1 MASPDSGKGSGSF
14 RNVPFLIYKEQ
25 RERGGRNI
33 VKREYPLR
41 ESGGADDLGPKL
53 PAFTFTVIVQGD
65 DAQAQRKALRDALYA
80 PGAGEL
86 IHPDYGTLNVLIDNF
101 ESRYNVSEQRVV
113 EFTINATPQAND
125 TAPDTQKDTATA
137 LTTKAGGGL
146 NSVFNTLADGWA
158 VVSDNLHDLQAMADT
173 VSEKIDALENTVS
186 SVGIMQDISSFAASF
201 SAMKGNVT
209 ALITSPLRMAQQFA
223 GVFSGLIALPSLP
236 SLSLLG
242 GKKRPR
248 SGGVR
253 TSTGQSSAQDAG
265 ITAGVTP
272 AGSLTAPDEAV
283 RSQGGTQLYQALSAF
298 HDTLVTQDRQ
308 RDLNGLTPATQ
319 ANIRLLQS
327 VLQSAVVLAQ
337 VQTAGSLLT
346 MAVAQA
352 ATPAGAG
359 ATTDTPIT
367 VPLLQSAADVQTVSH
382 TLGQSLDAQV
392 LAFSGQGY
400 TRTALALREAR
411 LALVEDLTTRG
422 VQLPG
427 VSSVAVR
434 TTEPALVTLYRTTGN
449 SVQWQRFVRRNGVV
463 NPLFVPGGS
472 VVEVIDE

>member
-1 MASPDSGKGSGSF
+1 
-14 RNVPFLIYKEQ
+14 
-25 RERGGRNI
+25 NI

-86 IHPDYGTLNVLIDNF
+86 IHPDYGTLNVLIDSF

-113 EFTINATPQAND
+113 EFTISATPQAND
-125 TAPDTQKDTATA
+125 TAPQMQNDTAA
-137 LTTKAGGGL
+137 MLATKAGGGL

-173 VSEKIDALENTVS
+173 VSGKIDALENTVS
-186 SVGIMQDISSFAASF
+186 SVGIMQDISAFAASF
-201 SAMKGNVT
+201 SAMKGNIT

-253 TSTGQSSAQDAG
+253 GTGQSSAPDAG
-265 ITAGVTP
+265 IAAGVTP
-272 AGSLTAPDEAV
+272 AGSLTTPDESV

-298 HDTLVTQDRQ
+298 HDTLVIQDRR
-308 RDLNGLTPATQ
+308 RDLNGLTPAAQ
-319 ANIRLLQS
+319 ANIRLIQS
-327 VLQSAVVLAQ
+327 VMQSAVILAQ
-337 VQTAGSLLT
+337 VQTAGELLT
-346 MAVAQA
+346 IAVAQSA
-352 ATPAGAG
+352 MPADAG
-359 ATTDTPIT
+359 ATTGTPVT

-422 VQLPG
+422 IRLPG
-427 VSSVAVR
+427 VSSVAIR
-434 TTEPALVTLYRTTGN
+434 TTEPALVTLYRATGD
-449 SVQWQRFVRRNGVV
+449 STQWQRFVRRNGVV
-463 NPLFVPGGS
+463 HPLFVPGGS
-472 VVEVIDE
+472 VVEVINA

>member
-1 MASPDSGKGSGSF
+1 MSPTGKGSF

-125 TAPDTQKDTATA
+125 TAPDAQKDTATA
-137 LTTKAGGGL
+137 LTTKAGNGL
-146 NSVFNTLADGWA
+146 NSIFNTLADGWA

-173 VSEKIDALENTVS
+173 VSGKIDALENTVS
-186 SVGIMQDISSFAASF
+186 SVGIMQDISNFAASF
-201 SAMKGNVT
+201 SAMKGNIT

-236 SLSLLG
+236 SLSLLCD
-242 GKKRPR
+242 KKRNQ
-248 SGGVR
+248 SGG
-253 TSTGQSSAQDAG
+253 TYTGAS
-265 ITAGVTP
+265 P
-272 AGSLTAPDEAV
+272 AGSLSTPDEAV

-308 RDLNGLTPATQ
+308 RDLNSLTPAAQ
-319 ANIRLLQS
+319 ANIRLIQS
-327 VLQSAVVLAQ
+327 VMQSAVVLAQ
-337 VQTAGSLLT
+337 VQTAASLLT
-346 MAVAQA
+346 IAVAQA
-352 ATPAGAG
+352 ATPAGTG

-367 VPLLQSAADVQTVSH
+367 VSLLQSAADVQAVSH
-382 TLGQSLDAQV
+382 MLGQSLDAQV

-434 TTEPALVTLYRTTGN
+434 TTEPALVTLYRATGN

-463 NPLFVPGGS
+463 HPLFIPGGS

>member
-1 MASPDSGKGSGSF
+1 MSLTGKGSF

-125 TAPDTQKDTATA
+125 TAPDAQKDTATA
-137 LTTKAGGGL
+137 LTTKAGNGL
-146 NSVFNTLADGWA
+146 NSIFNTLADGWA

-173 VSEKIDALENTVS
+173 VSGKIDALENTVS
-186 SVGIMQDISSFAASF
+186 SVGIMQDISNFAASF
-201 SAMKGNVT
+201 SAMKGNIT

-236 SLSLLG
+236 SLSLLCD
-242 GKKRPR
+242 KKRNQ
-248 SGGVR
+248 SGG
-253 TSTGQSSAQDAG
+253 TYTGAS
-265 ITAGVTP
+265 P
-272 AGSLTAPDEAV
+272 AGSLSTPDEAV

-308 RDLNGLTPATQ
+308 RDLNSLTPAAQ
-319 ANIRLLQS
+319 ANIRLIQS
-327 VLQSAVVLAQ
+327 VMQSAVVLAQ
-337 VQTAGSLLT
+337 VQTAASLLT
-346 MAVAQA
+346 IAVAQA
-352 ATPAGAG
+352 ATPAGIG

-367 VPLLQSAADVQTVSH
+367 VSLLQSAADVQTVSH

-463 NPLFVPGGS
+463 NPLFVSGGS
-472 VVEVIDE
+472 VVEVINE

>member
-1 MASPDSGKGSGSF
+1 MSPTGKGSF

-65 DAQAQRKALRDALYA
+65 DAQAQRQALRDALYA

-137 LTTKAGGGL
+137 LTKKAGGGL

-173 VSEKIDALENTVS
+173 VSEKIDALENTVN

-201 SAMKGNVT
+201 SVMKGNIT

-253 TSTGQSSAQDAG
+253 TGTGKSSAQNAG

-308 RDLNGLTPATQ
+308 RDLNGLTPAAQ
-319 ANIRLLQS
+319 ANIRLIQS

-352 ATPAGAG
+352 ATPAGTG
-359 ATTDTPIT
+359 TTTGTPIT

-382 TLGQSLDAQV
+382 ALGQSLDAQV

>member
-1 MASPDSGKGSGSF
+1 MSLTGEGSF
-14 RNVPFLIYKEQ
+14 RNVPFLVYKEQ

-86 IHPDYGTLNVLIDNF
+86 IHPDYGTLNVLIDSF

-113 EFTINATPQAND
+113 EFTISATPQAND
-125 TAPDTQKDTATA
+125 TAPQMQNDTAA
-137 LTTKAGGGL
+137 MLATKAGGGL

-173 VSEKIDALENTVS
+173 VSGKIDALENTVS
-186 SVGIMQDISSFAASF
+186 SVGIMQDISAFAASF
-201 SAMKGNVT
+201 SAMKGNIT

-223 GVFSGLIALPSLP
+223 GVFSGLITLPSLP

-253 TSTGQSSAQDAG
+253 GTGQSSAPDAG
-265 ITAGVTP
+265 IAAGVTP
-272 AGSLTAPDEAV
+272 AGSLTTPDEAV

-298 HDTLVTQDRQ
+298 HDTLVIQDRR
-308 RDLNGLTPATQ
+308 RDLNGLTPAAQ
-319 ANIRLLQS
+319 ANIRLIQS
-327 VLQSAVVLAQ
+327 VMQSAVILAQ
-337 VQTAGSLLT
+337 VQTAGELLT
-346 MAVAQA
+346 IAVAQSA
-352 ATPAGAG
+352 MPADAG
-359 ATTDTPIT
+359 ATTDTPVT
-367 VPLLQSAADVQTVSH
+367 VPLLQSAADVQAVSH

-422 VQLPG
+422 IRLPG

-434 TTEPALVTLYRTTGN
+434 TTEPALVTLYRATGD
-449 SVQWQRFVRRNGVV
+449 STQWQRFVRRNGVV
-463 NPLFVPGGS
+463 HPLFVPGGS
-472 VVEVIDE
+472 VVEVINA

>member
-1 MASPDSGKGSGSF
+1 MSLTGKGSF

-53 PAFTFTVIVQGD
+53 PAFTFTVIVEGD

-125 TAPDTQKDTATA
+125 TAPDAQKDTATA
-137 LTTKAGGGL
+137 LTTKAGNGL
-146 NSVFNTLADGWA
+146 NSIFNSLADGWA

-173 VSEKIDALENTVS
+173 VSGKIDALENTVS
-186 SVGIMQDISSFAASF
+186 SVGIMQDISNFAASF
-201 SAMKGNVT
+201 SAMKGNIT

-236 SLSLLG
+236 SLSLLCD
-242 GKKRPR
+242 KKRNQ
-248 SGGVR
+248 SGG
-253 TSTGQSSAQDAG
+253 TYTGAS
-265 ITAGVTP
+265 P
-272 AGSLTAPDEAV
+272 AGSLGTPDEAV

-308 RDLNGLTPATQ
+308 RDLNSLTPAAQ
-319 ANIRLLQS
+319 ANIRLIQS
-327 VLQSAVVLAQ
+327 VMQSAVVLAQ
-337 VQTAGSLLT
+337 VQTAASLLT
-346 MAVAQA
+346 IAVAQA
-352 ATPAGAG
+352 ATPAG
-359 ATTDTPIT
+359 
-367 VPLLQSAADVQTVSH
+367 
-382 TLGQSLDAQV
+382 
-392 LAFSGQGY
+392 
-400 TRTALALREAR
+400 
-411 LALVEDLTTRG
+411 
-422 VQLPG
+422 
-427 VSSVAVR
+427 
-434 TTEPALVTLYRTTGN
+434 
-449 SVQWQRFVRRNGVV
+449 
-463 NPLFVPGGS
+463 
-472 VVEVIDE
+472 

>member
-1 MASPDSGKGSGSF
+1 MSLTGEGSF
-14 RNVPFLIYKEQ
+14 RNVPFLVYKEQ

-86 IHPDYGTLNVLIDNF
+86 IHPDYGTLNVLIDSF

-113 EFTINATPQAND
+113 EFTISATPQAND
-125 TAPDTQKDTATA
+125 TDPQMQNDTAA
-137 LTTKAGGGL
+137 MLATKAGGGL

-186 SVGIMQDISSFAASF
+186 SVGIMQDISAFAASF
-201 SAMKGNVT
+201 SAMKGNIT

-253 TSTGQSSAQDAG
+253 GTGQSSAPDAG
-265 ITAGVTP
+265 IAAGVTP
-272 AGSLTAPDEAV
+272 AGSLTTPDESV

-298 HDTLVTQDRQ
+298 HDTLVIQDRQ
-308 RDLNGLTPATQ
+308 RDLNGLTATAQ
-319 ANIRLLQS
+319 ANIRLIQS
-327 VLQSAVVLAQ
+327 VMQSAVILAQ
-337 VQTAGSLLT
+337 VQTAGELLT
-346 MAVAQA
+346 IAVAQSA
-352 ATPAGAG
+352 MPADAG
-359 ATTDTPIT
+359 ATTGTPVT

-392 LAFSGQGY
+392 MAFSGQGY

-422 VQLPG
+422 IRLPG

-434 TTEPALVTLYRTTGN
+434 TTEPALVTLYWATGD
-449 SVQWQRFVRRNGVV
+449 STQWQRFVRRNGVV
-463 NPLFVPGGS
+463 HPLFVPGGS
-472 VVEVIDE
+472 VVEVINA

>member
-1 MASPDSGKGSGSF
+1 MSLTGKGSF

-53 PAFTFTVIVQGD
+53 PALTFTVIVQGD

-125 TAPDTQKDTATA
+125 TAPDAQKDTATA
-137 LTTKAGGGL
+137 LTTKAGSGL
-146 NSVFNTLADGWA
+146 NSIFNTLADGWA

-173 VSEKIDALENTVS
+173 VSGKIDALENTVS
-186 SVGIMQDISSFAASF
+186 SVGIMQDISSFSASF
-201 SAMKGNVT
+201 SAMKGNIT

-223 GVFSGLIALPSLP
+223 GIFSGLIALPSLP

-242 GKKRPR
+242 DKKRNQ
-248 SGGVR
+248 SGGAY
-253 TSTGQSSAQDAG
+253 TGAS
-265 ITAGVTP
+265 P
-272 AGSLTAPDEAV
+272 AGSLSTPDEAV

-298 HDTLVTQDRQ
+298 YDTLVTQDRQ
-308 RDLNGLTPATQ
+308 RDLNSLTPTTQ
-319 ANIRLLQS
+319 ANIRLIQS
-327 VLQSAVVLAQ
+327 VMQSAVVLAQ
-337 VQTAGSLLT
+337 VQTAASLLT
-346 MAVAQA
+346 TAVAQA
-352 ATPAGAG
+352 ATPAGTG

-367 VPLLQSAADVQTVSH
+367 VPLLQSAADVQAVSH
-382 TLGQSLDAQV
+382 MLGQSLDAQV

-427 VSSVAVR
+427 ASSVAVR
-434 TTEPALVTLYRTTGN
+434 TTEPALVTLYRATGN

-463 NPLFVPGGS
+463 HPLFVPGGS

>member
-1 MASPDSGKGSGSF
+1 MSLTGEGSF

-25 RERGGRNI
+25 RERGGRHI

-86 IHPDYGTLNVLIDNF
+86 VHPDYGTLNVLIDSF

-113 EFTINATPQAND
+113 EFTISATPQAND
-125 TAPDTQKDTATA
+125 TAPQMQNDTAA
-137 LTTKAGGGL
+137 MLATKAGGGL

-173 VSEKIDALENTVS
+173 VSGKIDALENTVS
-186 SVGIMQDISSFAASF
+186 SVGIMQDISAFAASF
-201 SAMKGNVT
+201 SAMKGNIT

-253 TSTGQSSAQDAG
+253 GTGQSSAPDAG
-265 ITAGVTP
+265 IAAGVTP
-272 AGSLTAPDEAV
+272 AGSLTTPDEAV

-298 HDTLVTQDRQ
+298 HDTLVIQDRQ
-308 RDLNGLTPATQ
+308 RDLNGLTPAAQ
-319 ANIRLLQS
+319 ANIRLIQS
-327 VLQSAVVLAQ
+327 VMQSAVILAQ
-337 VQTAGSLLT
+337 VQTAGELLT
-346 MAVAQA
+346 IAVAQSA
-352 ATPAGAG
+352 MPADAG
-359 ATTDTPIT
+359 ATTGTPVT

-422 VQLPG
+422 IQLPG

-434 TTEPALVTLYRTTGN
+434 TTEPALVTLYRATGD
-449 SVQWQRFVRRNGVV
+449 STQWQRFVRRNGVV
-463 NPLFVPGGS
+463 HPLFVPGGS
-472 VVEVIDE
+472 VVEVINA

>member
-1 MASPDSGKGSGSF
+1 MSLTGEGSF
-14 RNVPFLIYKEQ
+14 RNVPFLVYKEQ

-86 IHPDYGTLNVLIDNF
+86 IHPDYGTLNVLIDSF

-113 EFTINATPQAND
+113 EFTISATPQAND
-125 TAPDTQKDTATA
+125 TAPQMQNDTAA
-137 LTTKAGGGL
+137 MLATKAGGGL

-173 VSEKIDALENTVS
+173 VSGKIDALENTVS
-186 SVGIMQDISSFAASF
+186 SVGIMQDISAFTASF
-201 SAMKGNVT
+201 TAMKGNIT

-248 SGGVR
+248 SGGV
-253 TSTGQSSAQDAG
+253 SGTGQSSAPDAG

-272 AGSLTAPDEAV
+272 AGSLTTPDEAV

-298 HDTLVTQDRQ
+298 HDTLVIQDRQ
-308 RDLNGLTPATQ
+308 RDLNGLTPAAQ
-319 ANIRLLQS
+319 ANIRLIQS
-327 VLQSAVVLAQ
+327 VMQSAVILAQ
-337 VQTAGSLLT
+337 VQTAGELLT
-346 MAVAQA
+346 IAVAQS
-352 ATPAGAG
+352 ATPADAG
-359 ATTDTPIT
+359 ATTGTPVT

-422 VQLPG
+422 IRLPG

-434 TTEPALVTLYRTTGN
+434 TTEPALVTLYRATGD
-449 SVQWQRFVRRNGVV
+449 STQWQRFVRRNGVV
-463 NPLFVPGGS
+463 HPLFVPGGS
-472 VVEVIDE
+472 VVEVINA

>member
-1 MASPDSGKGSGSF
+1 MSLTGEGSF
-14 RNVPFLIYKEQ
+14 RNVPFLVYKEQ

-86 IHPDYGTLNVLIDNF
+86 IHPDYGTLNVLIDSF

-113 EFTINATPQAND
+113 EFTISATPQAND
-125 TAPDTQKDTATA
+125 TAPQMQNDTAA
-137 LTTKAGGGL
+137 MLATKAGGGL
-146 NSVFNTLADGWA
+146 NSVFNTLTDGWA

-173 VSEKIDALENTVS
+173 VSGKIDALENTVS
-186 SVGIMQDISSFAASF
+186 SVGIMQDISAFAASF
-201 SAMKGNVT
+201 SAMKGNIT

-248 SGGVR
+248 SGGV
-253 TSTGQSSAQDAG
+253 SGTGQSSAPDAG

-272 AGSLTAPDEAV
+272 AGSLTTPDEAV

-298 HDTLVTQDRQ
+298 HDTLVIQDRQ
-308 RDLNGLTPATQ
+308 RDLNGLTPAAQ
-319 ANIRLLQS
+319 ANIRLIQS
-327 VLQSAVVLAQ
+327 VMQSAVILAQ
-337 VQTAGSLLT
+337 VQTAGELLT
-346 MAVAQA
+346 IAVAQSA
-352 ATPAGAG
+352 MPADAG
-359 ATTDTPIT
+359 ATTGTPVT

-382 TLGQSLDAQV
+382 ALGQSLDAQV

-422 VQLPG
+422 IRLPG

-434 TTEPALVTLYRTTGN
+434 TTEPALVTLYRATGD
-449 SVQWQRFVRRNGVV
+449 STQWQRFVRRNGVV
-463 NPLFVPGGS
+463 HPLFVPGGS
-472 VVEVIDE
+472 VVEVINA

>member
-1 MASPDSGKGSGSF
+1 MSLTGEGSF
-14 RNVPFLIYKEQ
+14 RNVPFLVYKEQ

-86 IHPDYGTLNVLIDNF
+86 IHPDYGTLNVLIDSF

-113 EFTINATPQAND
+113 EFTISATPQAND
-125 TAPDTQKDTATA
+125 TAPQMQNDTAA
-137 LTTKAGGGL
+137 MLATKAGGGL

-158 VVSDNLHDLQAMADT
+158 VVSDNLHDLQAMADA
-173 VSEKIDALENTVS
+173 VSGKIDALENTVS
-186 SVGIMQDISSFAASF
+186 SVGIMQDISAFAASF
-201 SAMKGNVT
+201 SAMKGNIT

-253 TSTGQSSAQDAG
+253 GTGQSSAPDAG
-265 ITAGVTP
+265 IAAGVTP
-272 AGSLTAPDEAV
+272 AGSLTTPDESV

-298 HDTLVTQDRQ
+298 HDTLVIQDRR
-308 RDLNGLTPATQ
+308 RDLNGLTPAAQ
-319 ANIRLLQS
+319 ANIRLIQS
-327 VLQSAVVLAQ
+327 VMQSAVILAQ
-337 VQTAGSLLT
+337 VQTAGELLT
-346 MAVAQA
+346 IAVAQSA
-352 ATPAGAG
+352 MPADAG
-359 ATTDTPIT
+359 ATTGTPVT

-422 VQLPG
+422 IRLPG
-427 VSSVAVR
+427 VSSVAIR
-434 TTEPALVTLYRTTGN
+434 TTEPALVTLYRATGD
-449 SVQWQRFVRRNGVV
+449 STQWQRFVRRNGVV
-463 NPLFVPGGS
+463 HPLFVPGGS
-472 VVEVIDE
+472 VVEVINA

>member
-1 MASPDSGKGSGSF
+1 MSLTGKGSF

-125 TAPDTQKDTATA
+125 TAPDAQKDTATA
-137 LTTKAGGGL
+137 LTTKAGNGL
-146 NSVFNTLADGWA
+146 NSIFNTLADGWA

-173 VSEKIDALENTVS
+173 VSGKIDALENTVS
-186 SVGIMQDISSFAASF
+186 SVGIMQDISSFSASF
-201 SAMKGNVT
+201 SAMKGNIT

-223 GVFSGLIALPSLP
+223 GIFSGLIALPSLP

-242 GKKRPR
+242 DKKRNQ
-248 SGGVR
+248 SGGAY
-253 TSTGQSSAQDAG
+253 TGSS
-265 ITAGVTP
+265 P
-272 AGSLTAPDEAV
+272 AGSLSTPDEAV

-298 HDTLVTQDRQ
+298 YDTLVTQDRQ
-308 RDLNGLTPATQ
+308 RDLNSLTPTTQ
-319 ANIRLLQS
+319 ANIRLIQS
-327 VLQSAVVLAQ
+327 VMQSAVVLAQ
-337 VQTAGSLLT
+337 VQTAASLLT
-346 MAVAQA
+346 IAVAQA
-352 ATPAGAG
+352 ATPAGTG

-367 VPLLQSAADVQTVSH
+367 VPLLQSAADVQAVSH
-382 TLGQSLDAQV
+382 MLGQSLDAQV

-434 TTEPALVTLYRTTGN
+434 TTEPALVTLYRATGN

-463 NPLFVPGGS
+463 HPLFIPGGS

>member
-1 MASPDSGKGSGSF
+1 MSLTGEGSF
-14 RNVPFLIYKEQ
+14 RNVPFLVYKEQ

-86 IHPDYGTLNVLIDNF
+86 IHPDYGTLNVLIDSF

-113 EFTINATPQAND
+113 EFTISATPQAND
-125 TAPDTQKDTATA
+125 TAPQMQNDTAA
-137 LTTKAGGGL
+137 MLATKAGGGL

-173 VSEKIDALENTVS
+173 VSGKIDALENTVS
-186 SVGIMQDISSFAASF
+186 SVGIMQDISAFAASF
-201 SAMKGNVT
+201 SAMKGNIT

-248 SGGVR
+248 SGGV
-253 TSTGQSSAQDAG
+253 SGTGQSSAPDAG

-272 AGSLTAPDEAV
+272 AGSLTTPDEAV

-298 HDTLVTQDRQ
+298 HDTLVIQDRQ
-308 RDLNGLTPATQ
+308 RDLNGLTPAAQ
-319 ANIRLLQS
+319 ANIRLIQS
-327 VLQSAVVLAQ
+327 VMQSAVILAQ
-337 VQTAGSLLT
+337 VQTAGELLT
-346 MAVAQA
+346 IAVAQSA
-352 ATPAGAG
+352 MPADAG
-359 ATTDTPIT
+359 ATTGTPVT

-382 TLGQSLDAQV
+382 ALGQSLDAQV

-422 VQLPG
+422 IRLPG

-434 TTEPALVTLYRTTGN
+434 TTEPALVTLYRATGD
-449 SVQWQRFVRRNGVV
+449 SAQWQRFVRRNGVV
-463 NPLFVPGGS
+463 HPLFVPGGS
-472 VVEVIDE
+472 VVEVINA

>member
-1 MASPDSGKGSGSF
+1 MSPTGKGSF

-65 DAQAQRKALRDALYA
+65 DAQVQRKALRDALYA

-125 TAPDTQKDTATA
+125 TAPDTQKDTASA
-137 LTTKAGGGL
+137 LTAKAGGGL
-146 NSVFNTLADGWA
+146 SRVFNTLADGWA

-173 VSEKIDALENTVS
+173 VSEKIDALENTVN
-186 SVGIMQDISSFAASF
+186 SVGIMQDISAFAASF
-201 SAMKGNVT
+201 SAMKGNIT
-209 ALITSPLRMAQQFA
+209 SLITSPLRMAQQFA
-223 GVFSGLIALPSLP
+223 GVFSGLIALPSLL

-242 GKKRPR
+242 SKKRPR

-253 TSTGQSSAQDAG
+253 TGTGQSSAQDAG

>member
-1 MASPDSGKGSGSF
+1 MSLTGKGSF

-53 PAFTFTVIVQGD
+53 PAFTFTVIVEGD

-125 TAPDTQKDTATA
+125 TAPDAQKDTATA
-137 LTTKAGGGL
+137 LTTKAGNGL
-146 NSVFNTLADGWA
+146 NSIFNTLADGWA

-173 VSEKIDALENTVS
+173 VSGKIDALENTVS
-186 SVGIMQDISSFAASF
+186 SVGIMQDISNFAASF
-201 SAMKGNVT
+201 SAMKGNIT

-236 SLSLLG
+236 SLSLLCD
-242 GKKRPR
+242 KKRNQ
-248 SGGVR
+248 SGG
-253 TSTGQSSAQDAG
+253 TYTGAS
-265 ITAGVTP
+265 P
-272 AGSLTAPDEAV
+272 AGSLSTPDEAV

-308 RDLNGLTPATQ
+308 RDLNGLTPAAQ
-319 ANIRLLQS
+319 ANIRLIQS
-327 VLQSAVVLAQ
+327 VMQSAVVLAQ
-337 VQTAGSLLT
+337 VQTAASLLT
-346 MAVAQA
+346 IAVAQA
-352 ATPAGAG
+352 ATPAGTG

-367 VPLLQSAADVQTVSH
+367 VSLLQSAADVQAVSH
-382 TLGQSLDAQV
+382 MLGQSLDAQV

-434 TTEPALVTLYRTTGN
+434 TTEPALVTLYRATGN

-463 NPLFVPGGS
+463 HPLFIPGGS

>member
-1 MASPDSGKGSGSF
+1 MSPTGKGSF

-125 TAPDTQKDTATA
+125 TAPDTQKDTASA
-137 LTTKAGGGL
+137 LTAKAGGGL

-173 VSEKIDALENTVS
+173 VSEKIDALENTVN

-201 SAMKGNVT
+201 SAMKGNIT

-242 GKKRPR
+242 GKKRAR
-248 SGGVR
+248 SGGAH
-253 TSTGQSSAQDAG
+253 TGASITG
-265 ITAGVTP
+265 IAP

-308 RDLNGLTPATQ
+308 RDLNGLTPAAQ
-319 ANIRLLQS
+319 ANIRLIQS

-346 MAVAQA
+346 TAVAQS

-359 ATTDTPIT
+359 ATTDAPIT
-367 VPLLQSAADVQTVSH
+367 VPLLQSADDVQTVSH

-422 VQLPG
+422 IQLPG

-434 TTEPALVTLYRTTGN
+434 STEPALVTLYRTTGN
-449 SVQWQRFVRRNGVV
+449 SVQWQRFVRRNGVI

>member
-1 MASPDSGKGSGSF
+1 MSPTGKGSF
-14 RNVPFLIYKEQ
+14 RNIPFLIYKEQ

-137 LTTKAGGGL
+137 LTTKAGSGL
-146 NSVFNTLADGWA
+146 SSIFNTLADGWA

-173 VSEKIDALENTVS
+173 VSEKIDALENTVN
-186 SVGIMQDISSFAASF
+186 SVGIMQDISAFAASF
-201 SAMKGNVT
+201 TAMKGNIT
-209 ALITSPLRMAQQFA
+209 SLITSPLRMAQQFA
-223 GVFSGLIALPSLP
+223 GIFSGLITLPSLP

-253 TSTGQSSAQDAG
+253 TGTGQSSAQDAG
-265 ITAGVTP
+265 ITASVTP

-308 RDLNGLTPATQ
+308 HDLNGLTPAAQ

-367 VPLLQSAADVQTVSH
+367 VPLLQSADDVQTVSH

>member
-1 MASPDSGKGSGSF
+1 MSLTGEGSF
-14 RNVPFLIYKEQ
+14 RNVPFLVYKEQ

-86 IHPDYGTLNVLIDNF
+86 IHPDYGTLNVLIDSF

-113 EFTINATPQAND
+113 EFTISATPQAND
-125 TAPDTQKDTATA
+125 TAPQMQNDTAA
-137 LTTKAGGGL
+137 MLATKAGGGL

-173 VSEKIDALENTVS
+173 VSGKIDALENTVS
-186 SVGIMQDISSFAASF
+186 SVGIMQDISAFAASF
-201 SAMKGNVT
+201 SAMKGNIT

-253 TSTGQSSAQDAG
+253 GTGQSSAPDAG
-265 ITAGVTP
+265 IAAGVTP
-272 AGSLTAPDEAV
+272 AGSLTTPDEAV

-298 HDTLVTQDRQ
+298 HDTLVIQDRQ
-308 RDLNGLTPATQ
+308 RDLNGLTPAAQ
-319 ANIRLLQS
+319 ANIRLIQS
-327 VLQSAVVLAQ
+327 VMQSAVILAQ
-337 VQTAGSLLT
+337 VQTAGELLT
-346 MAVAQA
+346 IAVAQSA
-352 ATPAGAG
+352 MPADAG
-359 ATTDTPIT
+359 ATPGTPVT
-367 VPLLQSAADVQTVSH
+367 VPLLQIAADVQTVSH

-422 VQLPG
+422 IQLPG

-434 TTEPALVTLYRTTGN
+434 TTEPALVTLYRATGD
-449 SVQWQRFVRRNGVV
+449 STQWQRFVRRNGVV
-463 NPLFVPGGS
+463 HPLFVPGGS
-472 VVEVIDE
+472 VVEVINA

>member
-1 MASPDSGKGSGSF
+1 MSLTGKGSF
-14 RNVPFLIYKEQ
+14 RNVPFLVYKEQ

-125 TAPDTQKDTATA
+125 TAPDAQKDTATA
-137 LTTKAGGGL
+137 LTTKAGNGL
-146 NSVFNTLADGWA
+146 NSIFNTLADGWA

-173 VSEKIDALENTVS
+173 VSGKIDALENTVS
-186 SVGIMQDISSFAASF
+186 SVGIMQDISSFSASF
-201 SAMKGNVT
+201 SAMKGNIT
-209 ALITSPLRMAQQFA
+209 SLITSPLRMAQQFA
-223 GVFSGLIALPSLP
+223 GIFSGLIALPSLP

-242 GKKRPR
+242 DKKRNQ
-248 SGGVR
+248 SGG
-253 TSTGQSSAQDAG
+253 TCTGAS
-265 ITAGVTP
+265 P
-272 AGSLTAPDEAV
+272 AGSLSTPDEAV

-298 HDTLVTQDRQ
+298 YDTLVTQDRQ
-308 RDLNGLTPATQ
+308 RDLNSLTPTTQ
-319 ANIRLLQS
+319 ANIRLIQS
-327 VLQSAVVLAQ
+327 VMQSAVVLAQ
-337 VQTAGSLLT
+337 VQTAASLLT
-346 MAVAQA
+346 IAVAQA
-352 ATPAGAG
+352 ATPAGTG

-367 VPLLQSAADVQTVSH
+367 VPLLQSAADVQAVSH
-382 TLGQSLDAQV
+382 MLGQSLDAQV

-434 TTEPALVTLYRTTGN
+434 TTEPALVTLYRATGN

-463 NPLFVPGGS
+463 HPLFIPGGS

>member
-1 MASPDSGKGSGSF
+1 MSLTGKGSF

-53 PAFTFTVIVQGD
+53 PAFTFTVIVEGD

-125 TAPDTQKDTATA
+125 TAPDAQKDTATA
-137 LTTKAGGGL
+137 LTTKAGNGL
-146 NSVFNTLADGWA
+146 NSIFNTLADGWA

-173 VSEKIDALENTVS
+173 VSGKIDALENTVS
-186 SVGIMQDISSFAASF
+186 SVGIMQDISNFAASF
-201 SAMKGNVT
+201 SAMKGNIT
-209 ALITSPLRMAQQFA
+209 ALITSPLRMAQQLA

-236 SLSLLG
+236 SLSLLCD
-242 GKKRPR
+242 KKRNQ
-248 SGGVR
+248 SGG
-253 TSTGQSSAQDAG
+253 TYTGAS
-265 ITAGVTP
+265 P
-272 AGSLTAPDEAV
+272 AGSLSTPDEAV

-308 RDLNGLTPATQ
+308 RDLNSLTPAAQ
-319 ANIRLLQS
+319 ANIRLIQS
-327 VLQSAVVLAQ
+327 VMQSAVVLAQ
-337 VQTAGSLLT
+337 VQTAASLLT
-346 MAVAQA
+346 TAVAQA
-352 ATPAGAG
+352 ATPAGTG

-367 VPLLQSAADVQTVSH
+367 VSLLQSAADVQAVSH
-382 TLGQSLDAQV
+382 MLGQSLDAQV

-434 TTEPALVTLYRTTGN
+434 TTEPALVTLYRATGN

-463 NPLFVPGGS
+463 HPLFIPGGS

>member
-1 MASPDSGKGSGSF
+1 MSLTGNGSF
-14 RNVPFLIYKEQ
+14 RNVPFLVYKEQ

-101 ESRYNVSEQRVV
+101 ENRYNVSEQRVV

-125 TAPDTQKDTATA
+125 TAPDAQKDTATA
-137 LTTKAGGGL
+137 LTTKAGNGL
-146 NSVFNTLADGWA
+146 NSIFNTLADGWA

-186 SVGIMQDISSFAASF
+186 SVGIMQDISSFSASF
-201 SAMKGNVT
+201 SAMKGNIT
-209 ALITSPLRMAQQFA
+209 ALITSPLRMAKQFA
-223 GVFSGLIALPSLP
+223 GIFSGLIALPSLP

-242 GKKRPR
+242 DKKRNQ
-248 SGGVR
+248 SGGAC
-253 TSTGQSSAQDAG
+253 TGAS
-265 ITAGVTP
+265 P
-272 AGSLTAPDEAV
+272 AGSLSTPDEAV

-298 HDTLVTQDRQ
+298 YDTLVTQDRQ
-308 RDLNGLTPATQ
+308 RDLNSLTPTTQ
-319 ANIRLLQS
+319 ANIRLIQS
-327 VLQSAVVLAQ
+327 VMQSAVVLAQ
-337 VQTAGSLLT
+337 VQTAASLLT
-346 MAVAQA
+346 IAVAQA
-352 ATPAGAG
+352 ATPAGTG

-367 VPLLQSAADVQTVSH
+367 VPLLQSAADVQAVSH
-382 TLGQSLDAQV
+382 MLGQSLDAQV

-434 TTEPALVTLYRTTGN
+434 TTEPALVTLYRATGN

-463 NPLFVPGGS
+463 HPLFVPGGS

>member
-1 MASPDSGKGSGSF
+1 MSLTGKGSF

-53 PAFTFTVIVQGD
+53 PAFTFTVIVEGD

-125 TAPDTQKDTATA
+125 TAPDAQKDTATA
-137 LTTKAGGGL
+137 LTTKAGNGL
-146 NSVFNTLADGWA
+146 NSIFNTLADGWA

-173 VSEKIDALENTVS
+173 VSGKIDALENTVS
-186 SVGIMQDISSFAASF
+186 SVGIMQDISNFAASF
-201 SAMKGNVT
+201 SAMKGNIT

-236 SLSLLG
+236 SLSLLCD
-242 GKKRPR
+242 KKRNQ
-248 SGGVR
+248 SGG
-253 TSTGQSSAQDAG
+253 TYTGAS
-265 ITAGVTP
+265 P
-272 AGSLTAPDEAV
+272 AGSLSTPDEAV

-308 RDLNGLTPATQ
+308 RDLNSLTPAAQ
-319 ANIRLLQS
+319 ANIRLIQS
-327 VLQSAVVLAQ
+327 VMQSAVVLAQ
-337 VQTAGSLLT
+337 VQTAASLLT
-346 MAVAQA
+346 IAVAQA
-352 ATPAGAG
+352 ATPAGTG

-367 VPLLQSAADVQTVSH
+367 VSLLQSAADVQAVSH
-382 TLGQSLDAQV
+382 MLGQSLDAQV

-434 TTEPALVTLYRTTGN
+434 TTEPALVTLYRATGN
-449 SVQWQRFVRRNGVV
+449 SVQWQRFVRRNGVIH
-463 NPLFVPGGS
+463 PLFIPGGS

>member
-1 MASPDSGKGSGSF
+1 MSLTGKGSF
-14 RNVPFLIYKEQ
+14 RNVPFLVYKEQ

-65 DAQAQRKALRDALYA
+65 DAQVQRKALRDALYA

-125 TAPDTQKDTATA
+125 TAPDAQKDTATA
-137 LTTKAGGGL
+137 LTTKAGNGL
-146 NSVFNTLADGWA
+146 NSIFNTLADGWA

-173 VSEKIDALENTVS
+173 VSGKIDALENTVS
-186 SVGIMQDISSFAASF
+186 SVGIMQDISSFSASF
-201 SAMKGNVT
+201 SAMKGNIT
-209 ALITSPLRMAQQFA
+209 ALITSPLRMAKQFA
-223 GVFSGLIALPSLP
+223 GIFSGLIALPSLP

-242 GKKRPR
+242 DKKRNQ
-248 SGGVR
+248 SGG
-253 TSTGQSSAQDAG
+253 TCTGAS
-265 ITAGVTP
+265 P
-272 AGSLTAPDEAV
+272 AGSLSTPDEAV
-283 RSQGGTQLYQALSAF
+283 RGQGGTQLYQALSAF
-298 HDTLVTQDRQ
+298 YDTLVTQDRQ
-308 RDLNGLTPATQ
+308 RDLNSLTPITQ
-319 ANIRLLQS
+319 ANIRLIQS
-327 VLQSAVVLAQ
+327 VMQSAVVLAQ
-337 VQTAGSLLT
+337 VQTAASLLT
-346 MAVAQA
+346 TAVAQA
-352 ATPAGAG
+352 ATPAGTG

-367 VPLLQSAADVQTVSH
+367 VPLLQSAADVQAVSH
-382 TLGQSLDAQV
+382 MLGQSLDTQV

-427 VSSVAVR
+427 ASSVAVR
-434 TTEPALVTLYRTTGN
+434 TTEPALVTLYRATGN

-463 NPLFVPGGS
+463 HPLFVPGGS

>member
-1 MASPDSGKGSGSF
+1 MSLTGEGSF
-14 RNVPFLIYKEQ
+14 RNVPFLVYKEQ

-86 IHPDYGTLNVLIDNF
+86 IHPDYGTLNVLIDSF

-113 EFTINATPQAND
+113 EFTISATPQAND
-125 TAPDTQKDTATA
+125 TAPQMQNDTAA
-137 LTTKAGGGL
+137 MLATKAGSGL

-173 VSEKIDALENTVS
+173 VSGKIDALENTVS
-186 SVGIMQDISSFAASF
+186 SVGIMQDISAFTASF
-201 SAMKGNVT
+201 SAMKGNIT

-253 TSTGQSSAQDAG
+253 GTGQSSAPDAG
-265 ITAGVTP
+265 IAAGVTP
-272 AGSLTAPDEAV
+272 AGSLTTPDEAV

-298 HDTLVTQDRQ
+298 HDTLVIQDRR
-308 RDLNGLTPATQ
+308 RDLNGLTPAAQ
-319 ANIRLLQS
+319 ANIRLIQS
-327 VLQSAVVLAQ
+327 VMQSAVILAQ
-337 VQTAGSLLT
+337 VQTAGELLT
-346 MAVAQA
+346 IAVAQS
-352 ATPAGAG
+352 ATPADAG
-359 ATTDTPIT
+359 ATTDTPVT

-422 VQLPG
+422 IQLPG

-434 TTEPALVTLYRTTGN
+434 TTEPALVTLYRATGD
-449 SVQWQRFVRRNGVV
+449 STQWQRFVRRNGVV
-463 NPLFVPGGS
+463 HPLFVPGGS
-472 VVEVIDE
+472 VVEVINA

>member
-1 MASPDSGKGSGSF
+1 MSLTGKGSF

-53 PAFTFTVIVQGD
+53 PAFTFTVIVEGD
-65 DAQAQRKALRDALYA
+65 DAQAQRKSLRDALYA

-125 TAPDTQKDTATA
+125 TAPDAQKDTATA
-137 LTTKAGGGL
+137 LTTKAGNGL
-146 NSVFNTLADGWA
+146 NSIFNTLADGWA

-173 VSEKIDALENTVS
+173 VSGKIDALENTVS
-186 SVGIMQDISSFAASF
+186 SVGIMQDISNFAASF
-201 SAMKGNVT
+201 SAMKGNIT

-236 SLSLLG
+236 SLSLLCD
-242 GKKRPR
+242 KKRNQ
-248 SGGVR
+248 SGG
-253 TSTGQSSAQDAG
+253 TYTGAS
-265 ITAGVTP
+265 P
-272 AGSLTAPDEAV
+272 AGSLSTPDEAV

-308 RDLNGLTPATQ
+308 RDLNSLTPAAQ
-319 ANIRLLQS
+319 ANIRLIQS
-327 VLQSAVVLAQ
+327 VMQSAVVLAQ
-337 VQTAGSLLT
+337 VQTAASLLT
-346 MAVAQA
+346 IAVAQA
-352 ATPAGAG
+352 ATPAGTG

-367 VPLLQSAADVQTVSH
+367 VSLLQSAADVQAVSH
-382 TLGQSLDAQV
+382 MLGQSLDAQG

-434 TTEPALVTLYRTTGN
+434 TTEPALVTLYRATGN

-463 NPLFVPGGS
+463 HPLFIPGGS

>member
-1 MASPDSGKGSGSF
+1 
-14 RNVPFLIYKEQ
+14 
-25 RERGGRNI
+25 
-33 VKREYPLR
+33 
-41 ESGGADDLGPKL
+41 
-53 PAFTFTVIVQGD
+53 
-65 DAQAQRKALRDALYA
+65 
-80 PGAGEL
+80 
-86 IHPDYGTLNVLIDNF
+86 DNF

-125 TAPDTQKDTATA
+125 TAPDAQKDTATA
-137 LTTKAGGGL
+137 LTTKAGNGL
-146 NSVFNTLADGWA
+146 NSIFNTLADGWA

-173 VSEKIDALENTVS
+173 VSEKIDALENTVN
-186 SVGIMQDISSFAASF
+186 SVGIMQDISAFAASF
-201 SAMKGNVT
+201 SAMKGNIT

-223 GVFSGLIALPSLP
+223 GIFSGLIALPSLP

-242 GKKRPR
+242 GEKRAR

-253 TSTGQSSAQDAG
+253 TGTGQSSAQDAG

-327 VLQSAVVLAQ
+327 VLQSAVVLSQ

-346 MAVAQA
+346 IAVAQA

-367 VPLLQSAADVQTVSH
+367 VLLLQSAADVQTVSH

-463 NPLFVPGGS
+463 NPLFVSGGS
-472 VVEVIDE
+472 VVEVINE

>member
-1 MASPDSGKGSGSF
+1 MSLMGKGSF

-53 PAFTFTVIVQGD
+53 PALAFTVIVQGD

-125 TAPDTQKDTATA
+125 TAPDTQKDTTSA
-137 LTTKAGGGL
+137 LTAKAGGGL

-186 SVGIMQDISSFAASF
+186 SVGIMQDISSFSASF
-201 SAMKGNVT
+201 SAMKGNIT

-242 GKKRPR
+242 GKKRTR

-253 TSTGQSSAQDAG
+253 TGTGQSSVPNAG

-308 RDLNGLTPATQ
+308 RDLNGLTPAAQ
-319 ANIRLLQS
+319 ANIRLIQS

-346 MAVAQA
+346 IAVAQA

-359 ATTDTPIT
+359 ATTDAPIT
-367 VPLLQSAADVQTVSH
+367 VPLLQSAADVQMVSH

>member
-1 MASPDSGKGSGSF
+1 MSLTGEGSF
-14 RNVPFLIYKEQ
+14 RNVPFLVYKEQ

-86 IHPDYGTLNVLIDNF
+86 IHPDYGTLNVLIDSF

-113 EFTINATPQAND
+113 EFTISATPQAND
-125 TAPDTQKDTATA
+125 TDPQMQNDTAA
-137 LTTKAGGGL
+137 MLATKAGGGL

-186 SVGIMQDISSFAASF
+186 SVGIMQDISAFAASF
-201 SAMKGNVT
+201 SAMKGNIT

-253 TSTGQSSAQDAG
+253 GTGQSSAPDAG
-265 ITAGVTP
+265 IAAGVTP
-272 AGSLTAPDEAV
+272 AGSLTTPDESV

-298 HDTLVTQDRQ
+298 HDTLVIQDRQ
-308 RDLNGLTPATQ
+308 RDLNGLTATAQ
-319 ANIRLLQS
+319 ANIRLIQS
-327 VLQSAVVLAQ
+327 VMQSAVILAQ
-337 VQTAGSLLT
+337 VQTAGELLT
-346 MAVAQA
+346 IAVAQSA
-352 ATPAGAG
+352 MPADAG
-359 ATTDTPIT
+359 ATTGTPVT

-392 LAFSGQGY
+392 MAFSGQGY

-422 VQLPG
+422 IRLPG

-434 TTEPALVTLYRTTGN
+434 TTEPALVTLYRATGD
-449 SVQWQRFVRRNGVV
+449 STQWQRFVRRNGVV
-463 NPLFVPGGS
+463 HPLFVPGGS
-472 VVEVIDE
+472 VVEVINA

>member
-1 MASPDSGKGSGSF
+1 MSLTGNGSF
-14 RNVPFLIYKEQ
+14 RNVPFLVYKEQ

-125 TAPDTQKDTATA
+125 TAPDAQKDTATA
-137 LTTKAGGGL
+137 LTTKAGNGL
-146 NSVFNTLADGWA
+146 NSIFNTLADGWA

-173 VSEKIDALENTVS
+173 VSGKIDALENTVS
-186 SVGIMQDISSFAASF
+186 SVGIMQDISSFSASF
-201 SAMKGNVT
+201 SAMKGNIT

-223 GVFSGLIALPSLP
+223 GIFSGLIALPSLP

-242 GKKRPR
+242 DKKRNQ
-248 SGGVR
+248 SGGAC
-253 TSTGQSSAQDAG
+253 TGAS
-265 ITAGVTP
+265 P
-272 AGSLTAPDEAV
+272 AGSLSTPDEAV
-283 RSQGGTQLYQALSAF
+283 RGQGGTQLYQALSAF
-298 HDTLVTQDRQ
+298 YDTLVTQDRQ
-308 RDLNGLTPATQ
+308 RDLNSLTPTTQ
-319 ANIRLLQS
+319 ANIRLIQS
-327 VLQSAVVLAQ
+327 VMQSAVVLAQ
-337 VQTAGSLLT
+337 VQTAASLLT
-346 MAVAQA
+346 TAVAQA
-352 ATPAGAG
+352 ATPAGTG

-367 VPLLQSAADVQTVSH
+367 VPLLQSAADVQAVSH
-382 TLGQSLDAQV
+382 MLGQSLDAQV

-434 TTEPALVTLYRTTGN
+434 TTEPALVTLYRATGN

-463 NPLFVPGGS
+463 HPLFVPGGQ

>member
-1 MASPDSGKGSGSF
+1 MSLTGEGSF
-14 RNVPFLIYKEQ
+14 RNVPFLVYKEQ

-86 IHPDYGTLNVLIDNF
+86 IHPDYGTLNVLIDSF

-113 EFTINATPQAND
+113 EFTISATPQAND
-125 TAPDTQKDTATA
+125 TAPQMQNDTAA
-137 LTTKAGGGL
+137 MLATKAGGGL

-173 VSEKIDALENTVS
+173 VSGKIDALENTVS
-186 SVGIMQDISSFAASF
+186 SVGIMQDISAFAASF
-201 SAMKGNVT
+201 SAMKGNIT

-248 SGGVR
+248 SGGV
-253 TSTGQSSAQDAG
+253 SGTGQSSAPDAG

-272 AGSLTAPDEAV
+272 AGSLTTPDEAV

-298 HDTLVTQDRQ
+298 HDTLVIQDRQ
-308 RDLNGLTPATQ
+308 RDLNGLTPAAQ
-319 ANIRLLQS
+319 ANIRLIQS
-327 VLQSAVVLAQ
+327 VMQSAVILAQ
-337 VQTAGSLLT
+337 VQTAGELLT
-346 MAVAQA
+346 IAVAQSA
-352 ATPAGAG
+352 MPADAG
-359 ATTDTPIT
+359 ATTGTPVT

-382 TLGQSLDAQV
+382 ALGQSLDAQV

-422 VQLPG
+422 IRLPG

-434 TTEPALVTLYRTTGN
+434 TTEPALVTLYRATGD
-449 SVQWQRFVRRNGVV
+449 STQWQRFVRRNGVV
-463 NPLFVPGGS
+463 HPLFVPGGS
-472 VVEVIDE
+472 VVEVINA